1 MLPDKIYH
9 TPLLP
14 RRQTAA
20 RMTGSFNRWCVFLS
34 HVGAEQQTKIVEE
47 KLSERPRRAQ
57 RRQDHL
63 RQLVQNRVY
72 RPMYA
77 FKSFNSGHAHIV
89 CKSRKRRAGNVI
101 MHPVDRTAITDPR
114 IGLKIVNTHAARGPA
129 RNVGIAIIDPD
140 LA

>member
-1 MLPDKIYH
+1 MLPEKIYH
-9 TPLLP
+9 APLLP

-20 RMTGSFNRWCVFLS
+20 GTTGSFDRRCVFLS

-47 KLSERPRRAQ
+47 KLRERPRRAQ

-63 RQLVQNRVY
+63 SQLVQNRVY
-72 RPMYA
+72 RAMYA

-101 MHPVDRTAITDPR
+101 MRSEEHTSE
-114 IGLKIVNTHAARGPA
+114 LQSHVNLVCR
-129 RNVGIAIIDPD
+129 
-140 LA
+140 LLLE

>member
-1 MLPDKIYH
+1 MLPAKIYH

-20 RMTGSFNRWCVFLS
+20 GTTGSFDRRCVFLS

-47 KLSERPRRAQ
+47 KLRECPRRAQ

-63 RQLVQNRVY
+63 SQLVQNRVY
-72 RPMYA
+72 RAMYA

-114 IGLKIVNTHAARGPA
+114 IGLKIEIPTPPA
-129 RNVGIAIIDPD
+129 GQ
-140 LA
+140 LATLE